1 MGRIS
6 VGFFEVRRPSLAKQQ
21 KYQQV
26 VNRKST
32 VVIVMSL
39 LFDAL
44 FSSVALS
51 HLMVDVFNASRP
63 VLLTYLGL
71 SETQIALYSTIYIW
85 VSALTQPFFGWL
97 SDRVGPRWL
106 AAGGVLW
113 MTVFFAGAVL
123 VPGAGGLICLIIA
136 ALGSSSFHPVGT
148 VQATLQGRHRMA
160 GRETTA
166 TSLFFMAGQLGH
178 FLGPILT
185 GLILAWMGLPA
196 LVILPIVSIPIGF
209 ALAYQ
214 LRANHPHPQ
223 PAHGD
228 DKIRLNATAGFIAML
243 AIVATLQSWA
253 QSNMISFVPKYIK
266 DMGFAATTYGNITG
280 LFMGGSALGNVIG
293 GHLGDRYTKR
303 KVAAT
308 ALFLAALPIFI
319 MSRIGWSPW
328 LYVLIPLAGACTGSV
343 HSIMVVL
350 AQRMISGG
358 MALASGLILG
368 FIFSAGA
375 LGMLLTGPLAENY
388 GFPTV
393 LMMTSG
399 LVLLASP
406 LAWMLKEK
414 RAERNQG

>member
-1 MGRIS
+1 
-6 VGFFEVRRPSLAKQQ
+6 
-21 KYQQV
+21 
-26 VNRKST
+26 
-32 VVIVMSL
+32 MSL

-44 FSSVALS
+44 FSSVAFS
-51 HLMVDVFNASRP
+51 HLMVDVFNSSRP

-71 SETQIALYSTIYIW
+71 TETQIALYSTIYIW

-113 MTVFFAGAVL
+113 MTVFYAAAVY
-123 VPGAGGLICLIIA
+123 VPGPGGLICLIIA

-166 TSLFFMAGQLGH
+166 TSLFFMAGQIGH
-178 FLGPILT
+178 FLGPILA
-185 GLILAWMGLPA
+185 GLILERLGLPW
-196 LVILPIVSIPIGF
+196 LLILPIVSIPVGF
-209 ALAYQ
+209 SLAYQ
-214 LRANHPHPQ
+214 LRHNHPHPR

-228 DKIRLNATAGFIAML
+228 DRIRLQAGVGFIVLL
-243 AIVATLQSWA
+243 AIVATLQSWSQA
-253 QSNMISFVPKYIK
+253 NMISFFPKYIK
-266 DMGFAATTYGNITG
+266 DMGFEATTYGNIAG

-293 GHLGDRYTKR
+293 GTLGDRYTKR
-303 KVAAT
+303 KVAA
-308 ALFLAALPIFI
+308 AALLLSAIPIYI
-319 MSRIGWSPW
+319 MSQIGWSPW
-328 LYVLIPLAGACTGSV
+328 LYVLIPLAGAFTGSV

-368 FIFSAGA
+368 FIFSSGA
-375 LGMLLTGPLAENY
+375 LGMLLTGPLAEQY

-393 LMMTSG
+393 LMLTTG
-399 LVLLASP
+399 LVLIASP
-406 LAWMLKEK
+406 LAWMLREK
-414 RAERNQG
+414 TQST

>member
-1 MGRIS
+1 
-6 VGFFEVRRPSLAKQQ
+6 
-21 KYQQV
+21 
-26 VNRKST
+26 
-32 VVIVMSL
+32 MSL
-39 LFDAL
+39 LLNAL
-44 FSSVALS
+44 FSTVALS
-51 HLMVDVFNASRP
+51 HLMVDVFNSSRS

-71 SETQIALYSTIYIW
+71 SETQIAIYSTIYIW
-85 VSALTQPFFGWL
+85 ASALTQPFFGWI

-113 MTVFFAGAVL
+113 MTIFYAGAAV
-123 VPGAGGLICLIIA
+123 VPGTGGLICLMTA

-148 VQATLQGRHRMA
+148 TQATLQGRSNLA

-166 TSLFFMAGQLGH
+166 AALFFMAGQMGH

-185 GLILAWMGLPA
+185 GLILAKLGLPWL
-196 LVILPIVSIPIGF
+196 LVLSIISIPIGLS
-209 ALAYQ
+209 LAYQ
-214 LRANHPHPQ
+214 LRHNHPHPK

-228 DKIRLNATAGFIAML
+228 SKIRLNASVGFIVLL
-243 AIVATLQSWA
+243 AIVATLQSWS
-253 QSNMISFVPKYIK
+253 QSNMIAFVPKYLK
-266 DMGFAATTYGNITG
+266 DMGLGAATYGNLAG

-293 GHLGDRYTKR
+293 GHFGDRFAKR

-308 ALFLAALPIFI
+308 ALLLAAIPIFLI
-319 MSRIGWSPW
+319 SRIGWSPW

-350 AQRMISGG
+350 AQRIITGG

-375 LGMLLTGPLAENY
+375 LGMLLTGPIAETY

-393 LMMTSG
+393 LVLTTG
-399 LVLLASP
+399 LVLIASP
-406 LAWMLKEK
+406 LAWMLKETS
-414 RAERNQG
+414 AGQA

>member
-1 MGRIS
+1 M
-6 VGFFEVRRPSLAKQQ
+6 
-21 KYQQV
+21 
-26 VNRKST
+26 
-32 VVIVMSL
+32 
-39 LFDAL
+39 
-44 FSSVALS
+44 
-51 HLMVDVFNASRP
+51 MVDVFNASRP

-106 AAGGVLW
+106 AAGGLLW
-113 MTVFFAGAVL
+113 MTVFFAGAVYI
-123 VPGAGGLICLIIA
+123 PGSWGLLCLMIA

-148 VQATLQGRHRMA
+148 VQATLQGLDRMQ

-166 TSLFFMAGQLGH
+166 TSLFFMAGQMGH
-178 FLGPILT
+178 FIGPVIT
-185 GLILAWMGLPA
+185 GLILARLGLPA
-196 LVILPIVSIPIGF
+196 LVILPAVSIPIGF

-214 LRANHPHPQ
+214 LRHNHPHPR
-223 PAHGD
+223 PALGD
-228 DKIRLNATAGFIAML
+228 DRIRLQASVGFILLL
-243 AIVATLQSWA
+243 AVVATLQSWSQA
-253 QSNMISFVPKYIK
+253 NMINFVPKYLK
-266 DMGFAATTYGNITG
+266 DLGLSAATYGNIAG

-293 GHLGDRYTKR
+293 GHFGDRFAKR

-308 ALFLAALPIFI
+308 ALLLAAIPIFI
-319 MSRIGWSPW
+319 MSQIGWSPW
-328 LYVLIPLAGACTGSV
+328 LYLLIPLAGACTGSV

-368 FIFSAGA
+368 FIFSSGA
-375 LGMLLTGPLAENY
+375 LGMLLTGPLAEQR

-393 LMMTSG
+393 LVMTTG

-414 RAERNQG
+414 TAVGHA

>member
-1 MGRIS
+1 M
-6 VGFFEVRRPSLAKQQ
+6 P
-21 KYQQV
+21 
-26 VNRKST
+26 
-32 VVIVMSL
+32 L
-39 LFDAL
+39 LFDSL
-44 FSSVALS
+44 FSSVAFS
-51 HLMVDVFNASRP
+51 HLIVDVLNSSRP

-71 SETQIALYSTIYIW
+71 TETQIALISTIYIW
-85 VSALTQPFFGWL
+85 ASALTQPFFGWI
-97 SDRVGPRWL
+97 SDRLGPRWL

-113 MTVFFAGAVL
+113 MAVFFSAAVL
-123 VPGAGGLICLIIA
+123 IPGPGGLICLIVA

-148 VQATLQGRHRMA
+148 VQATLQGRDRLA

-166 TSLFFMAGQLGH
+166 ASLFFMAGQLGH
-178 FLGPILT
+178 FAGPILT
-185 GLILAWMGLPA
+185 GLILARLGLPA
-196 LVILPIVSIPIGF
+196 MIILPVVSIPIGL

-214 LRANHPHPQ
+214 LRANHPHPR

-228 DKIRLNATAGFIAML
+228 DKVRLQASVGFIVLL
-243 AIVATLQSWA
+243 AIVATLQSWS
-253 QSNMISFVPKYIK
+253 QSNMINFVPKYIK
-266 DMGFAATTYGNITG
+266 DMGLSAATYGNMAG

-293 GHLGDRYTKR
+293 GYFGDQYAKR

-308 ALFLAALPIFI
+308 ALLCAAFPICI
-319 MSRIGWSPW
+319 MSQIGWSPW

-368 FIFSAGA
+368 FIFSSGA

-393 LMMTSG
+393 LILTTG
-399 LVLLASP
+399 LVILASP

-414 RAERNQG
+414 PVVRPA

>member
-1 MGRIS
+1 
-6 VGFFEVRRPSLAKQQ
+6 
-21 KYQQV
+21 
-26 VNRKST
+26 
-32 VVIVMSL
+32 
-39 LFDAL
+39 
-44 FSSVALS
+44 
-51 HLMVDVFNASRP
+51 MVDVFNASRP

-71 SETQIALYSTIYIW
+71 TETQIALYSAIYIW
-85 VSALTQPFFGWL
+85 VSALTQPLFGWV

-113 MTVFFAGAVL
+113 MTVFFTGAAL
-123 VPGAGGLICLIIA
+123 VPGRGGLACLMIA

-148 VQATLQGRHRMA
+148 AQATLQGRHRLQ

-166 TSLFFMAGQLGH
+166 ASLFFMAGQIGH

-196 LVILPIVSIPIGF
+196 LVILAVVSVPIGV

-214 LRANHPHPQ
+214 LRANKPHPK
-223 PAHGD
+223 PAQGSE
-228 DKIRLNATAGFIAML
+228 KIRLNAAAGFIVTL

-253 QSNMISFVPKYIK
+253 QSNMIAFVPKYIK
-266 DMGFAATTYGNITG
+266 DMGFAAATYGNIAG

-293 GHLGDRYTKR
+293 GYFGDRFTKR

-308 ALFLAALPIFI
+308 ALFLASLPIFI
-319 MSRIGWSPW
+319 ISQIGWSPW
-328 LYVLIPLAGACTGSV
+328 LYLLIPLAGACTGSV

-350 AQRMISGG
+350 AQRIISGG

-388 GFPTV
+388 GFPSV
-393 LMMTSG
+393 LMMTAG
-399 LVLLASP
+399 LVLAASP
-406 LAWMLKEK
+406 LAWMLREK
-414 RAERNQG
+414 PAE